1 MKLLELIEKHQE
13 NWDLILEDLNKEG
26 MCMDFTIED
35 LINYFVSLPRRR
47 VSKLKEEYEPQQ
59 FLLENYTTAR
69 NSISDSIAE
78 RTLNKSIE
86 LSAKVK
92 DLTGEEKPSIWK
104 RNLDGYMML
113 EMEKIR
119 HRIEDLQS
127 KQTLAVQTMRKLSK
141 IRV

>member
-26 MCMDFTIED
+26 MGIDFTIED

-47 VSKLKEEYEPQQ
+47 ISKLKEEYEPQQ

-92 DLTGEEKPSIWK
+92 YLAGEEKPSIWK
-104 RNLDGYMML
+104 RNLGSYMML

-119 HRIEDLQS
+119 NRIEDLQS

>member
-1 MKLLELIEKHQE
+1 VKLLELIEKHQE

-26 MCMDFTIED
+26 MGIDFTIED

-47 VSKLKEEYEPQQ
+47 ISKLKEEYEPQQ

-92 DLTGEEKPSIWK
+92 YLAGEEKPSIWK
-104 RNLDGYMML
+104 RNLGSYMML

-119 HRIEDLQS
+119 NRIEDLQS